1 MVAQRPLEP
10 LILVRVQAPQFN
22 LHLWEAGL
30 NYYKQ
35 YSTEEDI
42 IKRAGIACNIPAR

>member
-30 NYYKQ
+30 NYDKQ
-35 YSTEEDI
+35 YSSEEDI
-42 IKRAGIACNIPAR
+42 IKRAGRVCFPAR